1 MKKSKITKETVKWWV
16 LIFFITLLIAS
27 ISVMIFHLKNQMKMV
42 NLDSGE
48 RIHIVNTFSGEQMME
63 IVGHVEIKKDIDTN
77 SIYIYMENGS
87 KVIMVEEKEK

>member
-1 MKKSKITKETVKWWV
+1 MKKSKITKETVKWLV
-16 LIFFITLLIAS
+16 LIFFIALLIPS